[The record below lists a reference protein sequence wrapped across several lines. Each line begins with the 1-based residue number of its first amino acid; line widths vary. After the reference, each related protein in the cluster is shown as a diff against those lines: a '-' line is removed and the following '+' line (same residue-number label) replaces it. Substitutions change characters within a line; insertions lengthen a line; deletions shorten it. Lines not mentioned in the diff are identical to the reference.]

1 MLTIILML
9 ALIIVAGWF
18 DSRLSWEQATQPNQE
33 GRSW

>member
-18 DSRLSWEQATQPNQE
+18 DARLDWQAADQLPREERQ
-33 GRSW
+33 

>member
-18 DSRLSWEQATQPNQE
+18 DSRLNWLAADQPDQGE
-33 GRSW
+33 RS

>member
-18 DSRLSWEQATQPNQE
+18 DSRLNWQQTDRTAQEEQ
-33 GRSW
+33 S

>member
-18 DSRLSWEQATQPNQE
+18 DARLNWQE
-33 GRSW
+33 TNHSDREGQS

>member
-18 DSRLSWEQATQPNQE
+18 DSRLDWQE
-33 GRSW
+33 AERPDQKERS

>member
-18 DSRLSWEQATQPNQE
+18 DSRLDWQAADRPDQE
-33 GRSW
+33 KQA

>member
-18 DSRLSWEQATQPNQE
+18 DARLNWQQTDHTHQE
-33 GRSW
+33 ERS